1 MNRNASATAAGGP
14 VRSAAAVDWS
24 ATAHSAETLFTGEK
38 VRS

>member
-1 MNRNASATAAGGP
+1 MNRKASRTAARWA
-14 VRSAAAVDWS
+14 RSMAAAVDWS